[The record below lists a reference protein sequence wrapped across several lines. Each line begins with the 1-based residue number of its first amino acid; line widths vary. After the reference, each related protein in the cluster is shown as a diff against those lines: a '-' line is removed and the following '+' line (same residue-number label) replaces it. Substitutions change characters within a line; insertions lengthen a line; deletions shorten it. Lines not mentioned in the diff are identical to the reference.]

1 MCYLH
6 FPLAVFWELAPFS
19 FIIRCFVA
27 LYLRIKLMSMSVPHP
42 PLIFI
47 HFFMF
52 IRISSHLPS
61 LSLYGLYSQGQ
72 PFVTVLLDFLSLA
85 CQLACGPFD
94 MSTLP
99 LERSFISPSGATNM
113 AGLYILSEPG
123 PGQSFSPTPAVWLYS
138 SLWTSVTLGVLY
150 FCSSS
155 FLGVSLTFHLA
166 TFPTAWDS

>member
-6 FPLAVFWELAPFS
+6 FPLAAPFS

-27 LYLRIKLMSMSVPHP
+27 LYLGIKLMSMSVPHP

-72 PFVTVLLDFLSLA
+72 PFITVLLDFLSLA

-113 AGLYILSEPG
+113 AGLYILSGPSQGQASLFPPPLLSDFTPPCEPLLLLE
-123 PGQSFSPTPAVWLYS
+123 FSI
-138 SLWTSVTLGVLY
+138 SVALY
-150 FCSSS
+150 F
-155 FLGVSLTFHLA
+155 LVLV
-166 TFPTAWDS
+166 